1 MKGSIR
7 ILVGLLI
14 TYGAVGTMDYDPEA
28 DALLQ
33 TALAFGGIAIAA
45 WGVRAMEKGDA

>member
-7 ILVGLLI
+7 ILLGLLI
-14 TYGAVGTMDYDPEA
+14 TYGAVGTMDYDPNA

-33 TALAFGGIAIAA
+33 TALAFGGIAIAF
-45 WGVRAMEKGDA
+45 WGVRAMEKNRV